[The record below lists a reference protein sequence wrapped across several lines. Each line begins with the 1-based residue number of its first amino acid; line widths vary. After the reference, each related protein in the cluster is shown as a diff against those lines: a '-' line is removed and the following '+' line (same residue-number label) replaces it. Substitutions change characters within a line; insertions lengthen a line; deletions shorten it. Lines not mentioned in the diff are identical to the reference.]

1 MLEYNNFYLLLSLG
15 TPKKVNEVDPVETI
29 NIDVEGEA
37 DDILNLR
44 DLLQDFSRG
53 PSPADSVSS
62 SGSTKRRDKSKS
74 KKRKD
79 RSSPNSSLNLN

>member
-1 MLEYNNFYLLLSLG
+1 MAIIG
-15 TPKKVNEVDPVETI
+15 TPKKNNEMDSIESL
-29 NIDVEGEA
+29 NIDVEGET

-44 DLLQDFSRG
+44 DFLQDFTRG

-79 RSSPNSSLNLN
+79 RSSPNLNLN